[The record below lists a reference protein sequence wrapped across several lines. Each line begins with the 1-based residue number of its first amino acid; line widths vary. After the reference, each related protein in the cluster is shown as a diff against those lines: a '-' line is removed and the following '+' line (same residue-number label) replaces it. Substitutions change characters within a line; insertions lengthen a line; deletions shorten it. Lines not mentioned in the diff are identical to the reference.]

1 MTEKIQLMR
10 IFRRTRPKLIVYFRS
25 ISYVII
31 YLFCI
36 HFHINFFQDNCY
48 SPQFYLQ
55 LSLNCRTQSKAG
67 TPVRHLTYCDVRVC
81 RCCFPEL
88 NSLLKRHTLD
98 IFFLNFLFLLKF
110 SMWFLSFF
118 FARCKK
124 IWEDKSLVSS
134 YTYLWEKN
142 IFIVLHWNFD
152 L

>member
-98 IFFLNFLFLLKF
+98 ISFFKF
-110 SMWFLSFF
+110 PIFVEIFNVISFFF

-124 IWEDKSLVSS
+124 I
-134 YTYLWEKN
+134 
-142 IFIVLHWNFD
+142 
-152 L
+152 

>member
-1 MTEKIQLMR
+1 MR

-118 FARCKK
+118 LHDVRKFEKINLLFPLTHICGKK
-124 IWEDKSLVSS
+124 YFYCTTLKLWLVKLIHS
-134 YTYLWEKN
+134 
-142 IFIVLHWNFD
+142 F
-152 L
+152 